1 MGASRAFALASIL
14 AAPLAAALAA
24 DLPFL
29 HVVPVTLRAGVDID
43 LARPLRVAA
52 ASGDGEAVDLRHY
65 QPLGDPW
72 SEAYLNP
79 SFVIDFDQPSVE
91 ALRREVAARYGVQPS
106 VPELVRFTRD
116 TLDESW
122 NGQAFAV
129 ASSAATS
136 RSGDCSEHAVLLTG
150 LARAFDRPARVVLGV
165 LVVTHEDQLGAFG
178 HAWAE
183 IHDGARWQRADAT
196 NWEGVDTLGYVP
208 VGVLRDE
215 GPGHALDMIA
225 SMQSP
230 WFHGVEVLGN
240 ADSQ

>member
-1 MGASRAFALASIL
+1 VGASRSLALASIL
-14 AAPLAAALAA
+14 AAPLATALAA

-52 ASGDGEAVDLRHY
+52 ASGDGEAVDLRQY
-65 QPLGDPW
+65 QPLDDPW
-72 SEAYLNP
+72 SDAYLRP
-79 SFVIDFDQPSVE
+79 SFVIDFDQPAMETLQRE
-91 ALRREVAARYGVQPS
+91 AATLYGAQPS

-116 TLDESW
+116 ALDESW
-122 NGQAFAV
+122 DGQLFAV
-129 ASSAATS
+129 ASKAAAS
-136 RSGDCSEHAVLLTG
+136 RSGDCSEHAVLLAG
-150 LARAFDRPARVVLGV
+150 LARAFERPARVVLGV

-196 NWEGVDTLGYVP
+196 DWEGVDTLGHVP

-215 GPGHALDMIA
+215 GPGYALDMIA

-230 WFHGVEVLGN
+230 WFHGIEIVGN
-240 ADSQ
+240 ADSR

>member
-1 MGASRAFALASIL
+1 VGTSRSLALASIL

-29 HVVPVTLRAGVDID
+29 HVVPVTLRAGADID

-52 ASGDGEAVDLRHY
+52 ASGDGEAVDLRRY
-65 QPLGDPW
+65 QPLDAAW
-72 SEAYLNP
+72 SDAYLNP
-79 SFVIDFDQPSVE
+79 SFVIDFDQPPVE
-91 ALRREVAARYGVQPS
+91 ALRREVAALYGAQPS

-122 NGQAFAV
+122 DGPGFAV

-136 RSGDCSEHAVLLTG
+136 RSGDCSEHAVLLAG

-183 IHDGARWQRADAT
+183 IHDGVRWRRADAT
-196 NWEGVDTLGYVP
+196 SWEGADTLGHVP

-230 WFHGVEVLGN
+230 WFRGIEVVGN
-240 ADSQ
+240 ADSN